1 MGLAAQAGEAKLQR
15 DMAQAEAGYGIESRR
30 AEREAK
36 IYGDELTGAQAARA
50 AAETA
55 KTEAIGAAVGSLGS
69 AAGSFGGLIG
79 AGYKSTTPT
88 APLMKNTGGVPTVPT
103 QEQANTQYPAS
114 SPYGLVGWPQ

>member
-1 MGLAAQAGEAKLQR
+1 
-15 DMAQAEAGYGIESRR
+15 MAQATAGANIEMRR
-30 AEREAK
+30 GERESAM
-36 IYGDELTGAQAARA
+36 YQAELTGAQQAKS

-55 KTEAIGAAVGSLGS
+55 KTEAIAGAVGSLGS

-103 QEQANTQYPAS
+103 QTQANTQYPETN
-114 SPYGLVGWPQ
+114 PYGLVGWNPSVVGKPYIP